1 MKLPRYTGLSLL
13 LLGAAALASL
23 ASMPAA
29 YGADAPIASAAR
41 YTADGKLLLP
51 PDYREWIFLTS
62 GIDMAYS
69 EDGQPPMHSMFDN
82 IYVPR
87 DAYRAFLATGTWP
100 DGTVLLM
107 EIRGAGS
114 KASINKDRKSTRLNS
129 SH

>member
-1 MKLPRYTGLSLL
+1 
-13 LLGAAALASL
+13 
-23 ASMPAA
+23 
-29 YGADAPIASAAR
+29 
-41 YTADGKLLLP
+41 
-51 PDYREWIFLTS
+51 
-62 GIDMAYS
+62 MAYS
-69 EDGQPPMHSMFDN
+69 EDVQAPMHSMFDN

-114 KASINKDRKSTRLNS
+114 KASINKRGKFQTTEVMGFEAHVKDAARFEGGWAFFGLKDRKSTRLNS

>member
-1 MKLPRYTGLSLL
+1 
-13 LLGAAALASL
+13 
-23 ASMPAA
+23 
-29 YGADAPIASAAR
+29 
-41 YTADGKLLLP
+41 
-51 PDYREWIFLTS
+51 
-62 GIDMAYS
+62 MAYS

-114 KASINKDRKSTRLNS
+114 KASINKRGKFQTTEVMGFEAHVKDAASFEGGWAFFGLNEIGRAS
-129 SH
+129 CRERVCQSGWISGVAVTIKKKKK